1 MPAAPA
7 PADASPDGSATP
19 EAATPEAATPEAA
32 TPEAATPEA
41 TSAEP
46 GTTPSASAS
55 TESNWTKPVT
65 SPARPTQAAAVAP
78 AGGPGPEGPDPLTIT
93 AGVLLVGI
101 AGLAFAWW
109 GRSRF
114 RAH

>member
-7 PADASPDGSATP
+7 PTEDSPGGSATP
-19 EAATPEAATPEAA
+19 EATHT
-32 TPEAATPEA
+32 
-41 TSAEP
+41 EP
-46 GTTPSASAS
+46 GTTSSATAS

-65 SPARPTQAAAVAP
+65 RPARPTQAAAVAP

-93 AGVLLVGI
+93 AGVLLVGT